1 MYKTH
6 SEKCKREPDLTQKH
20 TGGKCENNKKLKHA
34 DDGTGER
41 TACSQRTSNQR
52 RPPPPYLFPRQPL
65 EGANGTRLAPNLPA
79 PTAQGWQ
86 RAAEF
91 KRNNRATR
99 KLTASYPPASPSTK
113 QQALSSNLKRWIK
126 GSEWKSALFLFL
138 TVTSGQE
145 HLAISP
151 LYHPFFFFPS
161 YFCLIPQSQL
171 DINGLIKII
180 STLTKQHWI
189 LQVAAWINIQAK
201 LT

>member
-41 TACSQRTSNQR
+41 TACSQRTSNRR
-52 RPPPPYLFPRQPL
+52 RPSPPYLFPRQPL

-79 PTAQGWQ
+79 GERKAGSERPSLNETTEQPESWLQ
-86 RAAEF
+86 
-91 KRNNRATR
+91 ATR
-99 KLTASYPPASPSTK
+99 PASPSTK

-151 LYHPFFFFPS
+151 LHHLFFFLMFLPYTS
-161 YFCLIPQSQL
+161 IP
-171 DINGLIKII
+171 DRYKRPY
-180 STLTKQHWI
+180 
-189 LQVAAWINIQAK
+189 
-201 LT
+201 